1 MITILDQDINNQRQ
15 NLLKPDH
22 NNKLVEKNQITKYSK
37 HIWFKGSR
45 FR

>member
-1 MITILDQDINNQRQ
+1 MITNLDQDIKKQRQ
-15 NLLKPDH
+15 NLLRSGLI
-22 NNKLVEKNQITKYSK
+22 NKSVEKNQITKYSK